1 MAPHDSDSESDH
13 NSESDHQRDWREAI
27 WSVPGPFIL
36 LYFALVTVLGLPT
49 LTVIIWE
56 KAQTVSAPW
65 WLWHTAV
72 IRAAAPECGV
82 VGVATAIYAL
92 LLVQGVAFLM
102 VMYQFAVNKW
112 VKPVIRKHQDA
123 GRAQG
128 RAQGHAEGREEGHS
142 EGLAEG
148 LGKGRTEANQAWES
162 WLERKTDA
170 ESKGLPFDEPRPG
183 NAE

>member
-1 MAPHDSDSESDH
+1 MEHNDAERHDSDP
-13 NSESDHQRDWREAI
+13 NRDWREAI

-36 LYFALVTVLGLPT
+36 LYFALVTVLGMPT

-56 KAQTVSAPW
+56 KAQTVSAAW

-82 VGVATAIYAL
+82 VGIATAIYAL
-92 LLVQGVAFLM
+92 LVVQGVAFLM
-102 VMYQFAVNKW
+102 VLYQFAVNKW
-112 VKPVIRKHQDA
+112 VKPVIRKHQA
-123 GRAQG
+123 TGRAQG
-128 RAQGHAEGREEGHS
+128 RMEGRAEGRDEG
-142 EGLAEG
+142 
-148 LGKGRTEANQAWES
+148 RDEANQAWAA

-183 NAE
+183 SAE